1 MADINPRVVPIDYN
15 APLAGGDSLFRGLL
29 ESAPDAMV
37 IANAAGTIVLV
48 NSQTEKVFG
57 YSRAELV
64 GQPVELLMPERFRAG
79 HKTYREDHFHQPPP
93 RGRAMGTGPDLYG
106 RRKNGEDFPAEISLS
121 PLESDPGPL
130 VIVSVRDVT
139 DRIRLERALQD
150 KRDELAALQRDHVA
164 SELREERDR
173 LRIAEER
180 MRFALQSADV
190 GIWDMDYTTG
200 ILKWSETIEK
210 HFGLKPG
217 TFPGTFEAFVELVH
231 PDDRQSMRDEI
242 DRAMKSG
249 TDFTTLSRAV
259 WPDGSTRW
267 LSGAGRI
274 LLGENGEPLRG
285 VGITLDITERRSL
298 EKQFQQAQKMEAVG
312 RLAGGVA
319 HDFNNLLTVILGH
332 CELLLEDLDPKDQR
346 RQDIEDVQK
355 AGESAAALTKQLL
368 AFSRKQIIEPALLDL
383 NKVIEDMQGMLAR
396 LIGEDV
402 RVKLNL
408 RPGLGCVRADRGQVE
423 QIVLNLAVNARDS
436 MPKGGTLTIDTTNVE
451 LDANHA
457 KSHLSATP
465 GAYVGL
471 SVSDT
476 GTGMSPEVQAR
487 LFEPFFTT
495 KEVGKGTGL
504 GLATV
509 HGIVTVGGGGI
520 HVDSELGRGTTFNLY
535 FPRAGAEA
543 DAVAPP
549 TVAQRDRFGT
559 VLIVDDADGPRALAK
574 RLLDRQGY
582 TTLVAANAPEALRQ
596 FKEHPAIDVLLTDV
610 VMPGTSGPD
619 LMRELVGQRP
629 ALKVIYM
636 SGYTDDAITQHGV
649 LRSGI
654 AFLHKPFTSETLGR
668 KVREVL
674 SRPRAGAA
682 AEVGVPAT
690 VSRLS

>member
-457 KSHLSATP
+457 KAHLSATP

-509 HGIVTVGGGGI
+509 HGIVTGGGGSI

-535 FPRAGAEA
+535 FPKAGAEA
-543 DAVAPP
+543 DAVALPA
-549 TVAQRDRFGT
+549 VAQRDRFGT

-582 TTLVAANAPEALRQ
+582 TTMVAANAPEALRQ
-596 FKEHPAIDVLLTDV
+596 FKEHPIDVLLTDV

-619 LMRELVGQRP
+619 LMRELVAQRP

-636 SGYTDDAITQHGV
+636 SGYTDEAITQHGV

-654 AFLHKPFTSETLGR
+654 TFIHKPFTAETLGR

-682 AEVGVPAT
+682 AEAGVPAT